1 MVGLAGPD
9 WWLTDVVV
17 LRGGGRDAKG
27 NPQPAVEIPVTDCLV
42 APRLAEEVIDRSAA
56 VRNTAAL
63 YRKPGFIFHPSDQ
76 IRVPDGAR
84 MAGLWSVDG
93 RPNEWP
99 HGVEVELVMA

>member
-1 MVGLAGPD
+1 M
-9 WWLTDVVV
+9 TV

-27 NPQPAVEIPVTDCLV
+27 NPQPTVEIPVTDCLV
-42 APRLAEEVIDRSAA
+42 APRLAEEPAFDRSGAGRRSA
-56 VRNTAAL
+56 VVRNTAAL

-99 HGVEVELVMA
+99 FGVEVELVMA